1 MSFMQVR
8 MAMSDVREYD
18 FTGATVLTANPQAG
32 AMSFTAF
39 SATAK
44 EGEDSVMVD
53 WGDGTTEE
61 LTPAETTRAVA
72 LSHTYRRAGAVRIR
86 IQNALDSFYP
96 SGVGSLSWS
105 AFYCSTNNL
114 HAGARPLTGVVSL
127 GSNITN
133 RTLSPA
139 LFANTS
145 ITGWPTLYAVPRL
158 VAMNSNS
165 YVVPAACFKGCT
177 ALASVAGAPSSL
189 RGIDS
194 EAFSG
199 CTALASLSGFSG
211 CTNLCY
217 VGSGAFAGCTSLTTL
232 GGLPAFNVA
241 PWTGLLRGAATTA
254 TGLLYSTALIEE
266 LGSYQRVNQVC
277 MRLGANAFNGCS
289 SLASLGGFSLP
300 SSARLTPGAFANCPL
315 LTSTAGVPDHLWY
328 SAVRNDFADS
338 PYKARTSYAYYAPER
353 YDPPSDTP
361 LRQAYALDAASA
373 FSGSGITSV
382 GGAADNGTILSG
394 EFAGCLGLTDITISN
409 AKAIGSNAFSGCSNL
424 MTVRFNGVLK
434 DRVRNS
440 IFGVYWEGYAGIGG
454 PTWPFGLPSGCQV
467 ICSDGTL
474 TV

>member
-44 EGEDSVMVD
+44 EGEDSVVVD

-72 LSHTYRRAGAVRIR
+72 LSHTYRQAGAVRIR
-86 IQNALDSFYP
+86 ISNALDSFYP
-96 SGVGSLSWS
+96 SGAGGLSWS

-114 HAGARPLTGVVSL
+114 HAGARPLTGIVSL

-145 ITGWPTLYAVPRL
+145 ITGWPTLYDVPKL
-158 VAMNSNS
+158 VAANSNS

-232 GGLPAFNVA
+232 EGLPAFNGD
-241 PWTGLLRGAATTA
+241 PWTGLLRGASLYN
-254 TGLLYSTALIEE
+254 GLLYATSLVEE

-289 SLASLGGFSLP
+289 SLASLGNFSLP
-300 SSARLTPGAFANCPL
+300 SSTRLTPGAFSNCPL
-315 LTSTAGVPDHLWY
+315 LTSTTGIPDHLWY
-328 SAVRNDFADS
+328 SAVRNDLADS
-338 PYKARTSYAYYAPER
+338 PYKARTSYAYYIPER
-353 YDPPSDTP
+353 YYLPSD
-361 LRQAYALDAASA
+361 RRVSDEYALNSGSA

-382 GGAADNGTILSG
+382 GGAADDGTILAG
-394 EFAGCLGLTDITISN
+394 EFANCLGLTDITISN
-409 AKAIGSNAFSGCSNL
+409 AKAIGSGAFSGCSNL
-424 MTVRFNGVLK
+424 MTVRFDGVPK
-434 DRVRNS
+434 DKVRNS
-440 IFGVYWEGYAGIGG
+440 IYGVYGSGYLGIGG
-454 PTWPFGLPSGCQV
+454 STWPFGLPSGCQV
-467 ICSDGTL
+467 VCSDGTL